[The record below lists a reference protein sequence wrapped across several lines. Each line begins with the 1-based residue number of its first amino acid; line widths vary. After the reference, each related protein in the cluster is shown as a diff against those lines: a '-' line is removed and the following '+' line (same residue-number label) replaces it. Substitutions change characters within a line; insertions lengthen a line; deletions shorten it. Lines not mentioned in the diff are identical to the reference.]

1 MPAEVRTVDAIRA
14 EVKSVDSKIN
24 LLAEKIKGLEGQNL
38 TIANSLFKLTE
49 RLKKLEDNR
58 DGNSAHVDVE
68 QSQDIGDLRD
78 KFEKA
83 MTENEAIKTELYNLK
98 YTIGL
103 INPLEFVTVRQIN
116 EMVDERMEQKLEEMK
131 KKSVAK
137 KEKQE

>member
-58 DGNSAHVDVE
+58 DGNSTHVDVE
-68 QSQDIGDLRD
+68 QSQDIGNLRD

-131 KKSVAK
+131 KKTAAK